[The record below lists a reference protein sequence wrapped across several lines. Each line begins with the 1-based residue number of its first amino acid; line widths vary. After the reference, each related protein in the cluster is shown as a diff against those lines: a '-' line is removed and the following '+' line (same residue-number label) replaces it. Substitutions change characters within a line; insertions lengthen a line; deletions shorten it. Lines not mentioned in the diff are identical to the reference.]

1 MPREENGHVWIEAG
15 VVMSQPLI
23 NPWLYSVGLLL
34 GLLVC
39 VQLGFML
46 GRRQGGDGG
55 ANALSVEVF
64 GLLGL
69 LLAFSF
75 SGAAGRFE
83 HRRELIT
90 QEANAIGTA
99 YLRLDLL
106 PAARQAPLR
115 AAMRDYVQA
124 RLDTYRAPVGS
135 TAATAAYARSVDLE
149 QQIWTQATTAAQ
161 ETGNTATLSL
171 VSQALNAM
179 FDITTTRLAATRDHP
194 PVVIDVML
202 FVLALMS
209 ALLAGYG
216 MAGSARLPWLQ
227 VLVFAVALSVTVF
240 VIRDLEYPRLGF
252 IRVDAADRLLVKTLH
267 GMGAPAR

>member
-1 MPREENGHVWIEAG
+1 
-15 VVMSQPLI
+15 MSQSLI
-23 NPWLYSVGLLL
+23 NPWLYAAGLLL
-34 GLLVC
+34 GLLMC

-46 GRRQGGDGG
+46 GKRQGGDDG
-55 ANALSVEVF
+55 ASVLSGAVF

-75 SGAAGRFE
+75 SGAAGRFA
-83 HRRELIT
+83 HRHELIT
-90 QEANAIGTA
+90 QETNAIGTT

-115 AAMRDYVQA
+115 AAMRGYVQA
-124 RLDTYRAPVGS
+124 RLDTYRARTGS
-135 TAATAAYARSVDLE
+135 AAAAAAYARSVSLQ
-149 QQIWTQATTAAQ
+149 QQIWEQATTAAQ
-161 ETGNTATLSL
+161 ESGNTATLSL
-171 VSQALNAM
+171 VGSALNEM
-179 FDITTTRLAATRDHP
+179 FDITTTRLAAARDHP

-216 MAGSARLPWLQ
+216 MAGSERVPWFQ
-227 VLVFAVALSVTVF
+227 VAVFAVALAVTVF

-252 IRVDAADRLLVKTLH
+252 IRVDASDHLLLETLH
-267 GMGAPAR
+267 GMKSAGQ

>member
-1 MPREENGHVWIEAG
+1 
-15 VVMSQPLI
+15 MSQPLI
-23 NPWLYSVGLLL
+23 NPWLYSAGLLL

-46 GRRQGGDGG
+46 GKRQGGDGG
-55 ANALSVEVF
+55 ASALSVEVF

-75 SGAAGRFE
+75 SGAASRFE

-90 QEANAIGTA
+90 QEANTIGTA

-124 RLDTYRAPVGS
+124 RLDTYRARVG
-135 TAATAAYARSVDLE
+135 TAAAAYMRSIDLQ

-171 VSQALNAM
+171 VGSALNAM
-179 FDITTTRLAATRDHP
+179 FDITTTRLAATRNHP
-194 PVVIDVML
+194 PAVIDVML

-227 VLVFAVALSVTVF
+227 VLVFALALSVTVF

-252 IRVDAADRLLVKTLH
+252 IRVDAADRLLLETLH
-267 GMGAPAR
+267 GMKSAGR

>member
-1 MPREENGHVWIEAG
+1 
-15 VVMSQPLI
+15 MSQPLI
-23 NPWLYSVGLLL
+23 NPWLYSAGLLL

-46 GRRQGGDGG
+46 GKRQGGDGG
-55 ANALSVEVF
+55 ASALSGAVF

-75 SGAAGRFE
+75 SGAAGRFA

-90 QEANAIGTA
+90 QEANAIGTT

-115 AAMRDYVQA
+115 AAMRGYVQA
-124 RLDTYRAPVGS
+124 RLDTYRARAGS
-135 TAATAAYARSVDLE
+135 AAAAAAYARSVSLQ
-149 QQIWTQATTAAQ
+149 QQIWAQATTAAQ
-161 ETGNTATLSL
+161 ESGNTATLSL
-171 VSQALNAM
+171 VSSALNEM
-179 FDITTTRLAATRDHP
+179 FDITTTRLAAARDHP

-216 MAGSARLPWLQ
+216 MAGSERVPWFQ
-227 VLVFAVALSVTVF
+227 VAVFAVALAVTVF

-252 IRVDAADRLLVKTLH
+252 IRVDASDHLLLETLH
-267 GMGAPAR
+267 GMKSAGQ